1 MKSMKYI
8 LVLFLVVIANSVVS
22 NVAVAEDNSGILGV
36 SLEYCQNLKRN
47 DLVVFELNK
56 GVCRYLFRA
65 ARDAKRIAKK
75 SDHKN
80 FREELRNKRA
90 KNQEF

>member
-22 NVAVAEDNSGILGV
+22 NVAVAEGDSGILGV
-36 SLEYCQNLKRN
+36 SFQDCKNFRRK
-47 DLVVFELNK
+47 DLFVFDLNK
-56 GVCRYLFRA
+56 LVCKYLFRA

-75 SDHKN
+75 SNRRN
-80 FREELRNKRA
+80 FREELKKRRS
-90 KNQEF
+90 